1 MEAPKEGWK
10 KAVVIPVKHLLMQAA
25 MKTHLSQSTGA
36 GAFEGQQGMS
46 SAIVPDMAEACM

>member
-25 MKTHLSQSTGA
+25 MKTHLSQSAGA

-46 SAIVPDMAEACM
+46 SAIVPDMAGM